1 MTSFS
6 QITKL
11 TPEQLNE
18 KITLYVWVTNI
29 NEKGNSLWF
38 ITGQDSSGYIQ
49 IVVKEN
55 KELISRLK
63 EIKKGDLLEVR
74 GIVKKK
80 RVQENKKE
88 GSEEEL
94 EIELTEFQLINA
106 NSSNKDFL

>member
-6 QITKL
+6 QISKL

-18 KITLYVWVTNI
+18 KIILYVWVTNI
-29 NEKGNSLWF
+29 NEKGSSLWF

-63 EIKKGDLLEVR
+63 AIKKCDLLKIQ
-74 GIVKKK
+74 GIVKK
-80 RVQENKKE
+80 QA
-88 GSEEEL
+88 GSEKEL
-94 EIELTEFQLINA
+94 EIKLTEFQLINA
-106 NSSNKDFL
+106 N